1 MKRETNRGCALPGS
15 RRRFL
20 KAVTGV
26 SLAGLA
32 TLPLSAREWNP
43 LRQAPRR
50 DRVKAL
56 LISAT
61 TVAGK
66 ASLEHARTALAELY
80 GERRRLLLINFA
92 SLPEDRDAYAARMER
107 DFGRIDERFE
117 IASLHA
123 LEPREAG
130 RAIREAEGF
139 FVSGGNTFLLLR
151 ELYDRFVVDLL
162 RERVLQ
168 GVPYAGSSAGSNI
181 AGEVIGTTND
191 FPITDIPTRRSLG
204 LFPGVYNPHHPDL
217 DDALFGSRQWKIG
230 QYAAYNKDETV
241 VGVTNDGMLRVEGE
255 QISLLGEKSAA
266 ALVHRAG
273 KKARVIPP
281 DSRDV
286 SAAFRQVAKG

>member
-1 MKRETNRGCALPGS
+1 MPIKTDRNGTLPGS
-15 RRRFL
+15 RRGFL
-20 KAVTGV
+20 KTVTGL
-26 SLAGLA
+26 SLAGLV
-32 TLPLSAREWNP
+32 PLSLSAQGWSP
-43 LRQAPRR
+43 KLKGLRR
-50 DRVKAL
+50 DRVNAL

-66 ASLEHARTALAELY
+66 TSLEHARAALAELY

-92 SLPEDRDAYAARMER
+92 SLPEDRDAYAARMQR
-107 DFGRIDERFE
+107 DFARIDEGFE

-123 LEPREAG
+123 VDPREAG

-191 FPITDIPTRRSLG
+191 FPMTDIPTRRSLG
-204 LFPGVYNPHHPDL
+204 LFPGVYNPHHPDI

-230 QYAAYNKDETV
+230 QYAAYNTGETV
-241 VGVTNDGMLRVEGE
+241 VGVTNDGMLRLEGE
-255 QISLLGEKSAA
+255 RITLLGEDAAA
-266 ALVHRAG
+266 ALVHRDG
-273 KKARVIPP
+273 REARVEPP
-281 DSRDV
+281 HSRDV
-286 SAAFRQVAKG
+286 SAAFQQVEE

>member
-1 MKRETNRGCALPGS
+1 MNKHAAGNETSSSS

-20 KAVTGV
+20 KKLTGV
-26 SLAGLA
+26 SMAGMA
-32 TLPLSAREWNP
+32 SLPLSAQTWIP
-43 LRQAPRR
+43 SGKTPRL
-50 DRVKAL
+50 DRVNAL

-66 ASLEHARTALAELY
+66 TSLEHARSGLRDLY
-80 GERRRLLLINFA
+80 GERRRILLINFA
-92 SLPEDRDAYAARMER
+92 SLPEDRDAYAVRMQR
-107 DFGRIDERFE
+107 DFARIDEGFE

-123 LEPREAG
+123 VDPREAG

-168 GVPYAGSSAGSNI
+168 GVPYAGSSAGSNL

-191 FPITDIPTRRSLG
+191 FPMTDIPTRRSLG

-217 DDALFGSRQWKIG
+217 DDPLFGSRQWKIG
-230 QYAAYNKDETV
+230 QYAAYNSGETV
-241 VGVTNDGMLRVEGE
+241 VGVTDDGMLRVKGDR
-255 QISLLGEKSAA
+255 ITLLGEDAAA
-266 ALVHRAG
+266 ALVHRDG
-273 KKARVIPP
+273 RKARVVPP

-286 SAAFRQVAKG
+286 SGAFREVAE

>member
-1 MKRETNRGCALPGS
+1 VTPQSDRNPSIPAS
-15 RRRFL
+15 RRSFL
-20 KAVTGV
+20 KKLTGW

-32 TLPLSAREWNP
+32 PIPLTAKAWNP
-43 LRQAPRR
+43 GTRESPR
-50 DRVKAL
+50 DRVNAL

-66 ASLEHARTALAELY
+66 TSLEHARAALAELF
-80 GERRRLLLINFA
+80 GQRRRLLLINFA
-92 SLPEDRDAYAARMER
+92 SLPEDRDAYASRMQR
-107 DFGRIDERFE
+107 DFARIDSRFE

-123 LEPREAG
+123 LDPRDAG

-181 AGEVIGTTND
+181 AGKAIGTTND

-217 DDALFGSRQWKIG
+217 DDPLFGSRQWKIR
-230 QYAAYNKDETV
+230 QYATYNTHEIV
-241 VGVTNDGMLRVEGE
+241 VGVTNDGMLRVKGT
-255 QISLLGEKSAA
+255 QLTLLGQDAA
-266 ALVHRAG
+266 AAFVHHKGREIP
-273 KKARVIPP
+273 VSPP
-281 DSRDV
+281 DSRDL
-286 SAAFRQVAKG
+286 SAAFRQIRKG